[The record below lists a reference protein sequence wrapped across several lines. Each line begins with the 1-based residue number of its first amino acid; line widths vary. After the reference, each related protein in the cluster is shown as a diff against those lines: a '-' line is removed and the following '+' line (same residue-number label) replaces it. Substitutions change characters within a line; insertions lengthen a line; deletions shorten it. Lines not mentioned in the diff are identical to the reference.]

1 MPTASLHISLVVS
14 ISIVVPPKRGIIGA
28 NFRWAFLAARRQQRR
43 SAGAGSVSM
52 SISRSLEFELG
63 VQAFEIPVDQRDR
76 DFFSATPKNDRAIPL
91 LQIAIHLDVSLH
103 QNRILADDMHLD
115 AAEIGRAHV

>member
-1 MPTASLHISLVVS
+1 
-14 ISIVVPPKRGIIGA
+14 
-28 NFRWAFLAARRQQRR
+28 
-43 SAGAGSVSM
+43 M

-115 AAEIGRAHV
+115 AAGPERRRDLEDAEDGPNGYTALRANPTGEQGPAVTRG